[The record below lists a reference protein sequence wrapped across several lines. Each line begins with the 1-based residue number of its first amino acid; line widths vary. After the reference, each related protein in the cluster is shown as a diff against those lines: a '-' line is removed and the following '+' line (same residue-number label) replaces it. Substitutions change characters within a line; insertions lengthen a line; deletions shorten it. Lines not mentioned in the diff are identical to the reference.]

1 MHRPAL
7 LPEENCK
14 FTIPITKSNIVTTYS
29 YQTVIQMIMAICF
42 KNILNVLE
50 L

>member
-1 MHRPAL
+1 MHRPTL
-7 LPEENCK
+7 VPEANYK
-14 FTIPITKSNIVTTYS
+14 FAIPITKSNIATTYS
-29 YQTVIQMIMAICF
+29 YETVIQMMMAICF